1 MKKNI
6 MILIITVFTV
16 FADES
21 AEVKVDK
28 VNKAFLMKDNG
39 AVPLLMGHKLSMD
52 DMIRVDGKGMLKL
65 EFKGSIYQ
73 VGQLDRVMK
82 VSEIL
87 KGGKSESASFVPVKA
102 ATVTGVHGL
111 ESKTVEKSRK

>member
-1 MKKNI
+1 MKKSI
-6 MILIITVFTV
+6 MILIISALAV

-21 AEVKVDK
+21 AEIKVDK
-28 VNKAFLMKDNG
+28 VNKAFLMKDN
-39 AVPLLMGHKLSMD
+39 ASVPLLMGQKLSPED
-52 DMIRVDGKGMLKL
+52 QIRVDAKGMLKL

-87 KGGKSESASFVPVKA
+87 NGGKSETASFVP
-102 ATVTGVHGL
+102 ATKTNVTGVHGL
-111 ESKTVEKSRK
+111 DSKTVEKSQK